1 MIGSGG
7 VAPPLGAE
15 RDGGKSTVQHL
26 AALPWVPA
34 GVTKQIWET
43 NFPAGVGIKT
53 KRQK

>member
-7 VAPPLGAE
+7 VAPPSGAE
-15 RDGGKSTVQHL
+15 RDGGKSTVSISL
-26 AALPWVPA
+26 LPWVPA

-43 NFPAGVGIKT
+43 NVPAGFGIKT